1 MTFDPRRRSRDRT
14 PPVVAGSASV
24 GTRAPTA
31 SPADGAGGGRS
42 TVTWA
47 TANPSPNARN
57 PAAPATSHERRGS
70 RLLRRLSVRVMG
82 LLLAGRRRW
91 HGGPAYDRR
100 QARVFVQRDL
110 PRREPPLED
119 EHRFALGTAL
129 RRAGGGPGGGAARAR
144 RGGRPGGGGPLCRRP
159 PGPSRGEAPPP
170 PPGAPPPPTPKPR
183 A

>member
-91 HGGPAYDRR
+91 HGGSAYDRR

-119 EHRFALGTAL
+119 EHRSPSGTL
-129 RRAGGGPGGGAARAR
+129 SGGPAGPPGGAARI
-144 RGGRPGGGGPLCRRP
+144 L
-159 PGPSRGEAPPP
+159 SRG
-170 PPGAPPPPTPKPR
+170 
-183 A
+183 

>member
-119 EHRFALGTAL
+119 EHRVALGHAL
-129 RRAGGGPGGGAARAR
+129 RRGRGTVLPIPRYVCVAGHPPFARASRHPHPEEHR
-144 RGGRPGGGGPLCRRP
+144 RRAGEEGGEGQQGPEGHP
-159 PGPSRGEAPPP
+159 
-170 PPGAPPPPTPKPR
+170 
-183 A
+183 